1 MANFLQNIFDQLQR
15 SADRV
20 ILREVHGQEFISK
33 TGLELLGL
41 VEKARQWL
49 RSTGIQPGE
58 RCGLIAANSIHWI
71 AVDLALMAEGI
82 VAVPLYYRQTPAEL
96 VAMLKDCQPR
106 LVIFGGDEL
115 RYALIAAWPEM
126 PQPFS
131 LSEIFLSS
139 DQPRTLAPS
148 RQRPDDELLTI
159 IYTSGTSG
167 EPKGVCLTV
176 GT

>member
-1 MANFLQNIFDQLQR
+1 MPNFLQNIFDRLQR

-20 ILREVHGQEFISK
+20 VLREVHGQEFVSK
-33 TGLELLGL
+33 TGVELLSL

-49 RSTGIQPGE
+49 RSTGTQPGE

-106 LVIFGGDEL
+106 LVLTGDAEL
-115 RYALIAAWPEM
+115 GEALVKPWPEI
-126 PQPFS
+126 PQRAV
-131 LSEIFLSS
+131 LSEIFRAS
-139 DQPRTLAPS
+139 DPTPS
-148 RQRPDDELLTI
+148 PSTIRERADDELLTI
-159 IYTSGTSG
+159 IYTSGT
-167 EPKGVCLTV
+167 
-176 GT
+176 